1 MNIQNLKGSCQCGEI
16 SYELSGSPIALYRC
30 HCTDCQTGSGAAF
43 GMSMWVKK
51 DDFEL
56 TSGVLKSFV
65 RTADSKAKIESFFC
79 GSCGV
84 RIYTCAAVSGSECL
98 VLKPGTLHD
107 TSALHPCADIWIQ
120 SKQAWFELP
129 EDTVHFQRQPRA
141 GELIEC
147 FKVYDQKMRR

>member
-1 MNIQNLKGSCQCGEI
+1 
-16 SYELSGSPIALYRC
+16 
-30 HCTDCQTGSGAAF
+30 
-43 GMSMWVKK
+43 MSMWVKK

-56 TSGVLKSFV
+56 TSGVLKSSV
-65 RTADSKAKIESFFC
+65 RTADSNAKIESFFC

-84 RIYTCAAVSGSECL
+84 RIYACAALSGSERL

-107 TSALHPCADIWIQ
+107 TGALHPCADIWIQ

-141 GELIEC
+141 EELIEC